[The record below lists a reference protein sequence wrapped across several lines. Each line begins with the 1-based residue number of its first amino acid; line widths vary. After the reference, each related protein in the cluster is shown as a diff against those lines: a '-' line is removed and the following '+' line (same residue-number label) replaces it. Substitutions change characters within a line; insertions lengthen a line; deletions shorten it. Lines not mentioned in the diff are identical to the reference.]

1 VSPIPTRGSNNLLD
15 LPDVPNYHVEAK
27 YIGPTWARNADG
39 KFVLPERTLGWQ
51 ILRWITMYVGGKGGR
66 PFEPTKEQKR
76 FLLWWYA
83 VDEQGRFVY
92 RDGVLQRIK
101 GWG

>member
-1 VSPIPTRGSNNLLD
+1 MTD
-15 LPDVPNYHVEAK
+15 DVPDYKIEPV
-27 YIGPTWARNADG
+27 YIGPTWKKDDQGN
-39 KFVLPERTLGWQ
+39 FVLPERTLGWQ
-51 ILRWITMYVGGKGGR
+51 ILEWISGYIGASE
-66 PFEPTKEQKR
+66 PFRPTKEQKR

-83 VDEQGRFVY
+83 VDARGKFVY

>member
-1 VSPIPTRGSNNLLD
+1 V
-15 LPDVPNYHVEAK
+15 PDYHVDPV
-27 YIGPTWARNADG
+27 YIGPTWKRSADG

-51 ILRWITMYVGGKGGR
+51 ILKWINRYVGVGQ
-66 PFEPTKEQKR
+66 PWVPTKEQAR

-83 VDEQGRFVY
+83 IDERGRFVY